1 MARDFTPEQA
11 VIAIKKQGLTESK
24 SVNGSH
30 SPMYKDYFSLETG
43 EPIPFDQL
51 SKRIKKRFAEIDR
64 SSTSSMLDLFFLHQN
79 WTTFYKRDDSFSK
92 YIKETLQISRTHAYG
107 IINSVKLLNQYFS
120 YKGESAPAMNSFID
134 EIASSI
140 EDIGIKKLIIISTIK
155 DEDKRFNLVDKLLNG
170 DDISADELEN
180 KVERKS
186 VTNPDVLL
194 TNNEIQFSGTSI
206 LRFENT
212 VDECLRKSVYKAV
225 LGYYRKLVSSN
236 G

>member
-11 VIAIKKQGLTESK
+11 VSAIKKTVQSEKTSEIGT
-24 SVNGSH
+24 H

-43 EPIPFDQL
+43 EPIPFEQL
-51 SKRIKKRFAEIDR
+51 SKRIRKRFAEIDR

-140 EDIGIKKLIIISTIK
+140 EGIGIKKLIIISGIK
-155 DEDKRFNLVDKLLNG
+155 DETKRFCLVDKLLSG
-170 DDISADELEN
+170 DEITADELEN
-180 KVERKS
+180 RIERKS
-186 VTNPDVLL
+186 AISPEVHLSDE
-194 TNNEIQFSGTSI
+194 EILFSGTLV
-206 LRFENT
+206 LRFEDSVET
-212 VDECLRKSVYKAV
+212 SLRNAV
-225 LGYYRKLVSSN
+225 LKTVIRFYKSRR
-236 G
+236 

>member
-1 MARDFTPEQA
+1 
-11 VIAIKKQGLTESK
+11 
-24 SVNGSH
+24 
-30 SPMYKDYFSLETG
+30 
-43 EPIPFDQL
+43 
-51 SKRIKKRFAEIDR
+51 
-64 SSTSSMLDLFFLHQN
+64 
-79 WTTFYKRDDSFSK
+79 
-92 YIKETLQISRTHAYG
+92 
-107 IINSVKLLNQYFS
+107 VKLLNQYFS